1 MTTKKICKSCGAIS
15 FNKEDICPVCNIP
28 LITVPFFTGRK
39 IDNLGGEDRDKYIEE
54 ITGQKLNPIMV
65 QKRKDYLKKIYKEQ
79 KEILQKRIRKSEE
92 SRINE
97 YQQKYLAEHNIH
109 CPYCNSSNVTKI
121 STVNRAVSVGMFGLA
136 SKKLGKQW
144 HCNSCGS
151 DF

>member
-121 STVNRAVSVGMFGLA
+121 GTVNRAISVGMFGLA

-144 HCNSCGS
+144 HCNNCGS

>member
-54 ITGQKLNPIMV
+54 ITLQKLNPIMV

-97 YQQKYLAEHNIH
+97 YQQKYLVEHNIH
-109 CPYCNSSNVTKI
+109 CPYCNSTNVTKI
-121 STVNRAVSVGMFGLA
+121 GTVNRAISVGMFGLA
-136 SKKLGKQW
+136 SKKIGKQW
-144 HCNSCGS
+144 HCNNCGS

>member
-109 CPYCNSSNVTKI
+109 CPYCNSTNVTKI
-121 STVNRAVSVGMFGLA
+121 GTVNRAVSVSMLGLA
-136 SKKLGKQW
+136 SSKIGKT
-144 HCNSCGS
+144 HKCNNCGS
-151 DF
+151 TW

>member
-109 CPYCNSSNVTKI
+109 CPYCNSTNVTKI
-121 STVNRAVSVGMFGLA
+121 DTVNRAVSVGMFGLA
-136 SKKLGKQW
+136 SSKIGKT
-144 HCNSCGS
+144 HKCNDCGS
-151 DF
+151 TW

>member
-121 STVNRAVSVGMFGLA
+121 GTVNRAVSVGMFGLA
-136 SKKLGKQW
+136 SKKIGKQW
-144 HCNSCGS
+144 HCNNCGS

>member
-109 CPYCNSSNVTKI
+109 CLYCNSSNVTKI
-121 STVNRAVSVGMFGLA
+121 GTVNRAVSVGMFGLA
-136 SKKLGKQW
+136 SKKIGKQW
-144 HCNSCGS
+144 HCNNCGS

>member
-109 CPYCNSSNVTKI
+109 CPYCNSTNIRKI
-121 STVNRAVSVGMFGLA
+121 GTVNRAVSVGMFGIA
-136 SKKLGKQW
+136 SKKIGKQW
-144 HCNSCGS
+144 HCNSCNS

>member
-109 CPYCNSSNVTKI
+109 CPYCNSTNVTKI
-121 STVNRAVSVGMFGLA
+121 GTVNRAVSVGMLGLA
-136 SKKLGKQW
+136 SSKIGKT
-144 HCNSCGS
+144 HKCNDCGS
-151 DF
+151 TW